1 MREELDN
8 QAKLN
13 EARRNL
19 AFGNAQ
25 ADINRQCDELEAEL
39 RESRDQL
46 EVRIHSHVALQ
57 GNGFHAVSISWNTLS
72 VHDVKSMTS
81 AGKPVGL

>member
-1 MREELDN
+1 MDSRFVCWELVPWFPSYAVTSPCTRALQIREELDN

-25 ADINRQCDELEAEL
+25 ADINRQCDELEEEL
-39 RESRDQL
+39 RESREEL
-46 EVRIHSHVALQ
+46 EVLTWSCTPLQ
-57 GNGFHAVSISWNTLS
+57 
-72 VHDVKSMTS
+72 
-81 AGKPVGL
+81 